1 MRDKVIAGI
10 DIGGTN
16 TVFGFVAEDGEI
28 LAKSRI
34 DTICHGTFDEYV
46 AALCEAVDALKRLA
60 CPDCE
65 LVAVGAGAPC
75 ANSETGMI
83 ESAAQFPWKTNLPL
97 RDMLTAHFGVPVAVA
112 NDANA
117 ATVGEMV
124 YGSAKGLDNFIILT
138 LGTSVGSGIVADGRL
153 IGGHRS
159 MAGELGHTIIRPG
172 GRPCCCGRRGCLET
186 YCSATGVVRTALE
199 FLSER
204 SDDSMLRRH
213 DADALTS
220 KEVYDAAM
228 AGDALA
234 KEVFDFTGRVLG
246 EACADFVAS
255 TAPQSIIFFGGL
267 SKAGDL
273 LMKPLQEEFERN
285 LLFVYAGHVDLR
297 LSSLPESD
305 AALLGAAAVA
315 NQIL

>member
-1 MRDKVIAGI
+1 
-10 DIGGTN
+10 
-16 TVFGFVAEDGEI
+16 
-28 LAKSRI
+28 
-34 DTICHGTFDEYV
+34 
-46 AALCEAVDALKRLA
+46 
-60 CPDCE
+60 
-65 LVAVGAGAPC
+65 
-75 ANSETGMI
+75 
-83 ESAAQFPWKTNLPL
+83 
-97 RDMLTAHFGVPVAVA
+97 
-112 NDANA
+112 
-117 ATVGEMV
+117 
-124 YGSAKGLDNFIILT
+124 
-138 LGTSVGSGIVADGRL
+138 
-153 IGGHRS
+153 

-220 KEVYDAAM
+220 KDVYDAAM
-228 AGDALA
+228 TGDALA
-234 KEVFDFTGRVLG
+234 KEVFDFTGRILG

>member
-112 NDANA
+112 KDR
-117 ATVGEMV
+117 
-124 YGSAKGLDNFIILT
+124 K
-138 LGTSVGSGIVADGRL
+138 SVV
-153 IGGHRS
+153 
-159 MAGELGHTIIRPG
+159 
-172 GRPCCCGRRGCLET
+172 
-186 YCSATGVVRTALE
+186 
-199 FLSER
+199 
-204 SDDSMLRRH
+204 
-213 DADALTS
+213 
-220 KEVYDAAM
+220 
-228 AGDALA
+228 
-234 KEVFDFTGRVLG
+234 
-246 EACADFVAS
+246 
-255 TAPQSIIFFGGL
+255 
-267 SKAGDL
+267 
-273 LMKPLQEEFERN
+273 
-285 LLFVYAGHVDLR
+285 
-297 LSSLPESD
+297 
-305 AALLGAAAVA
+305 
-315 NQIL
+315 